1 MKKIKVIVV
10 DDHDLFRETL
20 IMTINN
26 LPNCEVVAEASNGKE
41 FLTLLDEHYADVVFM
56 DIKMPEMD
64 GIKATKYASIHN
76 QYLKIIAL
84 TMFEEKE
91 YFIRMME
98 AGAKGYILKNADEE
112 DIEKSIH
119 TVLSGKNY
127 YPKSVTGTI
136 FRNNKNSNE
145 K

>member
-1 MKKIKVIVV
+1 
-10 DDHDLFRETL
+10 
-20 IMTINN
+20 
-26 LPNCEVVAEASNGKE
+26 
-41 FLTLLDEHYADVVFM
+41 
-56 DIKMPEMD
+56 MPELD
-64 GIKATKYASIHN
+64 VIKATKYAPLHK